1 MTDCSYFRAWVQ
13 MCKGNH
19 GHPEEGCPPLFGGGD
34 LGAGNPRCADH
45 SEHCRGAGGA
55 QAAWGGEGPMLE
67 RWLFAED
74 GEGTAYTVE
83 PKLRR
88 GCHGMVQGFGL
99 LSLFKDTG
107 DLWLSTHEP

>member
-1 MTDCSYFRAWVQ
+1 
-13 MCKGNH
+13 
-19 GHPEEGCPPLFGGGD
+19 
-34 LGAGNPRCADH
+34 
-45 SEHCRGAGGA
+45 
-55 QAAWGGEGPMLE
+55 MLE